1 MRVAHITKSTGIAG
15 SERHLSLLLPG
26 LRARGV
32 KTCMLVLEDP
42 RHPVT
47 AWCRALREGVDT
59 VQTIPVYAH
68 LDPGLTSRLAQQL
81 RAFQPDV
88 VHTHLLHADLYG
100 LAASRRAGVPHAV
113 SSRHNQ
119 DAFRHNPFIKW
130 LNRRAMRHVE
140 RVIAISASVARF
152 VSEVEGTPPQR
163 VVTIH
168 YGLDAPLSGPH
179 DRERARARLGL
190 TGGDDLALI
199 GFVGRLVRQ
208 KGADLALQA
217 FAKARRRYPQSRLV
231 IVGDGP
237 RRRRLEAQAERLALT
252 DSVIFT
258 GWADDASSLMPAFD
272 MVVAPSRWEGF
283 GLIILEAM
291 GRGRP
296 VIASRAGAF
305 PEIVADGETGLL
317 VPSESPDALA
327 DAMESLL
334 GAPDRAAD
342 MGRAGKARLAETF
355 SVGKMVDATL
365 RVYEQTTSC

>member
-32 KTCMLVLEDP
+32 KTCMLVLQDP
-42 RHPVT
+42 GRPVT

-68 LDPGLTSRLAQQL
+68 FDPGLTFRLAQQL
-81 RAFQPDV
+81 RAFQPDI

-100 LAASRRAGVPHAV
+100 LTAARRAGVPHAV

-119 DAFRHNPFIKW
+119 DAFRRNPLIKW
-130 LNRRAMRHVE
+130 LNRRAMRHAE

-152 VSEVEGTPPQR
+152 VSEVEGTPPER
-163 VVTIH
+163 VVTIY
-168 YGLDAPLSGPH
+168 YGLDAPVSGPD
-179 DRERARARLGL
+179 DRDMTRLRLGL
-190 TGGDDLALI
+190 RDGDDPALI
-199 GFVGRLVRQ
+199 GFVGRLVHQ
-208 KGADLALQA
+208 KGADLALEA
-217 FAKARRRYPQSRLV
+217 FAKARQRHPRSRLV

-237 RRRRLEAQAERLALT
+237 ERRRLEAQAERLALT

-258 GWADDASSLMPAFD
+258 GWVDDASSLMPAFD

-283 GLIILEAM
+283 GLVILEAM
-291 GRGRP
+291 GRSLP
-296 VIASRAGAF
+296 VIASQAGAF
-305 PEIVADGETGLL
+305 PEIVADEQTGLL

-327 DAMESLL
+327 NAMESLL

-342 MGRAGKARLAETF
+342 MGRAGKIRLAESF

-365 RVYEQTTSC
+365 RVYEQITTC